1 MLAEIITDLEMHKV
15 ENLIQQQLL
24 VLAKE
29 SHQFITLIEEVRSN
43 G

>member
-29 SHQFITLIEEVRSN
+29 SHQCITLIEEVLSN